1 MFALIKFNF
10 NFSFFQ
16 ILHHIIIGLLF
27 YTKISN
33 TQPVTNDSK
42 MNPPTMRVLNPVSIN
57 GLMDPTPDMY
67 SDIAVDT
74 LITRVQEVSNRYR
87 KDVNGTIA
95 DIQHILNNDLT
106 LPRLTRGEIIDL
118 IENYTKTDPEELKK
132 KVAKGREDYQR
143 AIMLVLPY
151 TPKNTDNFSI
161 EELYTKPPITHII
174 GAEEPKINTTS
185 KRPTTNKHIEILA
198 LEPSTSRPIVMKRPV
213 KPQKFAKPADIP
225 QSFKVQTNIPEV
237 KHRKEVVVKSAPS
250 RPEQYFVPTVMTST
264 QKPVTRFSNHRYPED
279 LPRPVNNEP
288 LKIIKAPILMAKP
301 PVKSEVFSGETQ
313 QKFTQE
319 QDWQPTKATT
329 EPKPHR
335 HVYKATMSSTMRPKI
350 VRTTMRPFTSTPSTT
365 TTTVRMKPLANVEL
379 PDDLR
384 EALKD
389 LDLGEVRPVKPIKL
403 FSSQYDSSLT
413 NFPKKE
419 LSNDNIKDILDAIG
433 AAAPTTMKT
442 TTIMPDI
449 SEVVNNLSP
458 DMRELLMTFGLID
471 NPNKPSSPL
480 RAITDSPPLFSIDEL
495 DGINPVAFTQFKPLP
510 DSAPSREDMKDFLA
524 GYGLTGNSGS
534 QRFAKKL
541 KEENTTK
548 DQPQKSEPLTDVSN
562 IDLSFVPESMQAVLA
577 DIGLINKTSF
587 KTVINEDQIQDEAKQ
602 ETHVFNPEQTY
613 VSENEIQRLS
623 QLLDTIKKLEKMNRT
638 ATPEDLQDLDLEN
651 VKELTKILKQESSL
665 IEKHPESFSLTL
677 DQQNFGP
684 NPLDFDLS
692 PDKNEVKRQQSS
704 TTTSTT
710 EAPSLTALE
719 ESFGG
724 NTGTSTA
731 TIDETLPAPRRTGFY
746 YLVDW
751 NSFLEVGE
759 DDKKVNIRFTP
770 RAGDPSRF
778 LRVNVP

>member
-1 MFALIKFNF
+1 MN
-10 NFSFFQ
+10 
-16 ILHHIIIGLLF
+16 
-27 YTKISN
+27 ISN
-33 TQPVTNDSK
+33 PA
-42 MNPPTMRVLNPVSIN
+42 SIN
-57 GLMDPTPDMY
+57 GWMDPTSDMY

-151 TPKNTDNFSI
+151 TPKNTDTFSI

-174 GAEEPKINTTS
+174 GAEEPKISTTF
-185 KRPTTNKHIEILA
+185 KKPTANKHIEILA
-198 LEPSTSRPIVMKRPV
+198 LEPSTSRPIVMKRPT
-213 KPQKFAKPADIP
+213 KPQKFTKPVELP
-225 QSFKVQTNIPEV
+225 QPFKVQTNIPEV
-237 KHRKEVVVKSAPS
+237 KHGKEVVVKSGPL
-250 RPEQYFVPTVMTST
+250 RQEQHFVPTVPTST
-264 QKPVTRFSNHRYPED
+264 LKPVTRFPNHRYPDESSGT
-279 LPRPVNNEP
+279 VNNGP
-288 LKIIKAPILMAKP
+288 LKVIKAPVLVAKAPVSVAKP
-301 PVKSEVFSGETQ
+301 FGETQ
-313 QKFTQE
+313 QKLSQE
-319 QDWQPTKATT
+319 QNWKPTRPTT
-329 EPKPHR
+329 EPKVHR
-335 HVYKATMSSTMRPKI
+335 HVYKATVSSTMRPKLI
-350 VRTTMRPFTSTPSTT
+350 RSTVRPFSSTTSSTT
-365 TTTVRMKPLANVEL
+365 TRITTRKIPLANVEL

-389 LDLGEVRPVKPIKL
+389 LDLGEVKPVKPIKL

-419 LSNDNIKDILDAIG
+419 LSNDHIKDILDAIG
-433 AAAPTTMKT
+433 AAAPTTIKT
-442 TTIMPDI
+442 TTVMPDI

-458 DMRELLMTFGLID
+458 DMRELLMTFGLIE
-471 NPNKPSSPL
+471 NPKKPSSPL
-480 RAITDSPPLFSIDEL
+480 RAITESPPLFSIDEL
-495 DGINPVAFTQFKPLP
+495 DAINPVAFTQFKPLP
-510 DSAPSREDMKDFLA
+510 DSAPSRDDMKEFLA
-524 GYGLTGNSGS
+524 GFGLTGNSGS
-534 QRFAKKL
+534 QRFAKKI
-541 KEENTTK
+541 KDEKTNT
-548 DQPQKSEPLTDVSN
+548 DPPQKPKPLTDVSN
-562 IDLSFVPESMQAVLA
+562 MDLSFVPESMQGVLA
-577 DIGLINKTSF
+577 DIGLINKSSV
-587 KTVINEDQIQDEAKQ
+587 KTVEKDDQEIEEAKQ

-665 IEKHPESFSLTL
+665 VKNYPESLSLSL

-710 EAPSLTALE
+710 EAPKNPSLTALE

-724 NTGTSTA
+724 NAGTSTA